1 MKRRRDPARE
11 FAFVFAALA
20 ALIGLAPLV
29 HRGSPRFIALGV
41 TIILLMIG
49 IIAPRILSVP
59 ARAWLT
65 LAALL
70 NRTVSAVVLAIVYLV
85 VITPTGI
92 FKRFSGRDALQRGF
106 DPEASSYWIDREEP
120 SPRAET
126 LPRQY

>member
-1 MKRRRDPARE
+1 MKRRRDPARD

-29 HRGSPRFIALGV
+29 HRGNPRLIALGV

-49 IIAPRILSVP
+49 IFAPRILSVP
-59 ARAWLT
+59 ARAWLA

-70 NRTVSAVVLAIVYLV
+70 NRTVSTVVLAIIYLV
-85 VITPTGI
+85 LITPTGI
-92 FKRFSGRDALQRGF
+92 FRRLSGKDALQRRV
-106 DPEASSYWIDREEP
+106 DPAASTYWTDREEP

>member
-1 MKRRRDPARE
+1 MRRPRDPARE

-29 HRGSPRFIALGV
+29 RGRSPHSIALGV
-41 TIILLMIG
+41 TIALLLIG
-49 IIAPRILSVP
+49 LFAPRVVSVP
-59 ARAWLT
+59 ARAWMA

-70 NRTVSAVVLAIVYLV
+70 NRTVSAVVLAIIYVV
-85 VITPTGI
+85 VITPTGLYR
-92 FKRFSGRDALQRGF
+92 RFSKKDPLQRSF
-106 DPEASSYWIDREEP
+106 DLAAPTYWTDREEP

>member
-1 MKRRRDPARE
+1 MTRSRDPSRE
-11 FAFVFAALA
+11 FAFVFAVLS

-41 TIILLMIG
+41 TIVLLLIG
-49 IIAPRILSVP
+49 LFAPRIVSVP
-59 ARAWLT
+59 ARAWLV

-70 NRTVSAVVLAIVYLV
+70 NRAVSAVVLAIIYIV
-85 VITPTGI
+85 VITPTGLYRRI
-92 FKRFSGRDALQRGF
+92 SRKDALQRAF
-106 DPEASSYWIDREEP
+106 DHTASTYWTDREEP